1 MWLVFGI
8 LIVNTLFVLKAFGLQ
23 TISLAPGSKT
33 VVNVGAPTE
42 VSCQG
47 SPTSLPCVPVA
58 YSKNPEFYQLKIG
71 SVVHPGVYSTLYDA
85 SYAIGKL
92 RASGLCQ

>member
-8 LIVNTLFVLKAFGLQ
+8 LIVNTLFVLKAFGIQ
-23 TISLAPGSKT
+23 TISLSPGSKT
-33 VVNVGAPTE
+33 VVSVSTPTE
-42 VSCQG
+42 VSCPG
-47 SPTSLPCVPVA
+47 SPTAQPCVPVA

-71 SVVHPGVYSTLYDA
+71 TVVHPGVYITLFDA

-92 RASGLCQ
+92 RANGLCQ